1 MDVLKIYS
9 VRLESELVRKIDKI
23 AYDSSY
29 CSRSDIMRLAI
40 WIGEKVID
48 SRHLHELLKLMWR
61 EESKG
66 TGVTL
71 EDVLRAADV
80 MLENPKSSM

>member
-9 VRLESELVRKIDKI
+9 VRLERELVRRIDKK

-29 CSRSDIMRLAI
+29 CSRSDILRLAI

-66 TGVTL
+66 ASVTL
-71 EDVLRAADV
+71 EDVLRATDV
-80 MLENPKSSM
+80 SLENLKSSK

>member
-9 VRLESELVRKIDKI
+9 VRLESELVSRIDKK

-29 CSRSDIMRLAI
+29 CSRSDVLRLAI

-48 SRHLHELLKLMWR
+48 SRHLHELLKLKWK

-66 TGVTL
+66 TSVKL

-80 MLENPKSSM
+80 MLENPKKVE